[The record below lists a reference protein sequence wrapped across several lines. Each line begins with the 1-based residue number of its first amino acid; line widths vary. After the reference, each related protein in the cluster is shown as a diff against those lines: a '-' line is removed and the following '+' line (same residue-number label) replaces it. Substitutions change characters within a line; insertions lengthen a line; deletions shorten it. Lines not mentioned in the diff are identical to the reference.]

1 MQWAKNYLLEY
12 QAANVPPLVLVGN
25 WIPPLCP
32 LYKLNVNGAR
42 FSSQKEAGVGVI
54 IWDNKGL
61 VIAALS
67 KNIDAPLGPFEIEA
81 KAFEVGLQFA
91 KDVGIYVL
99 ILEGDCLVMYRALA
113 GISPCLASIAAIVYG
128 IEAASQ
134 NFRNVS
140 FSHVCRQGNISAQFL
155 AKHAISIVDFS
166 VWKEEIGN
174 CFFIL
179 FFIFKNNFLFLKLK
193 NLFGNPK

>member
-1 MQWAKNYLLEY
+1 MQWARNYLLEY
-12 QAANVPPLVLVGN
+12 QAANVSTPVPPSVLVGN
-25 WIPPLCP
+25 WIPPLSP
-32 LYKLNVNGAR
+32 QYRVNVDGAR

-54 IWDNKGL
+54 IRDNKGL

-67 KNIDAPLGPFEIEA
+67 KNIDAPLGSLEIEA

-140 FSHVCRQGNISAQFL
+140 FSHE
-155 AKHAISIVDFS
+155 K
-166 VWKEEIGN
+166 
-174 CFFIL
+174 
-179 FFIFKNNFLFLKLK
+179 FLKM
-193 NLFGNPK
+193 FPKLMPLMHPFTFCIN